1 MKKNKIE
8 NFTSLMNYINEYD
21 GIVYWF
27 DIVQFAL
34 DYQMYNE
41 LYLNHF
47 MIKYLIEEHNQR
59 YISGEWV
66 KPV

>member
-8 NFTSLMNYINEYD
+8 NFTSLINYINEYD
-21 GIVYWF
+21 GLVYWF
-27 DIVQFAL
+27 DIVQYAL

-47 MIKYLIEEHNQR
+47 MIRYLIEEHNSR
-59 YISGEWV
+59 YLAGEWV

>member
-8 NFTSLMNYINEYD
+8 NFTSLINYINEYD

-47 MIKYLIEEHNQR
+47 MIRYLIEEHNRR
-59 YISGEWV
+59 YVAGEWV